1 MLVTEKCGQVNMNLF
16 CSFILLICLVLQ
28 SNHVN
33 DYHSACMIT
42 GGIFIYTDGI
52 SKSFDGQKNKGGE
65 AVYNITFGHTIL
77 GHHAIDLFT
86 FKGGRN

>member
-1 MLVTEKCGQVNMNLF
+1 MLVTEKCSQVNMNLF

-52 SKSFDGQKNKGGE
+52 SKSFDGQKEQGRRGSIQHHIWP
-65 AVYNITFGHTIL
+65 YNPRSSCNRSL
-77 GHHAIDLFT
+77 YL
-86 FKGGRN
+86 